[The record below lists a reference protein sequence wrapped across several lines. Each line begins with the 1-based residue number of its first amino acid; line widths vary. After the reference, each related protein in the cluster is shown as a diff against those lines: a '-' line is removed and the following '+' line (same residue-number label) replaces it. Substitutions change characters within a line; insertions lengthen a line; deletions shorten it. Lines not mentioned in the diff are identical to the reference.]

1 MIMINII
8 IISAFIVALICSVIG
23 SIKTKDEDAKMCW
36 ILSGIFWFILTI
48 THTLMVVCS

>member
-1 MIMINII
+1 MINII
-8 IISAFIVALICSVIG
+8 IVLVFVIALICSVVN

-48 THTLMVVCS
+48 IHTLIAIS